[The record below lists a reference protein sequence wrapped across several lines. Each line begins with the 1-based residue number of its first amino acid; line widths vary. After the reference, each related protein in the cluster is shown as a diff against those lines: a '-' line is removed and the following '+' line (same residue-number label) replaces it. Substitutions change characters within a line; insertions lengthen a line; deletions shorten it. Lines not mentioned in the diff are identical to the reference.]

1 MTILSKTKQ
10 NLVKNDIVL
19 QISLMP
25 DLKESKWI
33 LRSASALKLCE
44 VARGETSGDPH
55 CCENESKKA
64 NESCSMEIVQTSWI
78 PPKGVHTA
86 FESRDGTHG

>member
-25 DLKESKWI
+25 DLKQNKWI
-33 LRSASALKLCE
+33 PRSASVLKLCE
-44 VARGETSGDPH
+44 VTHGETSGDPH
-55 CCENESKKA
+55 CCENESKKQM
-64 NESCSMEIVQTSWI
+64 SHVLW
-78 PPKGVHTA
+78 K
-86 FESRDGTHG
+86 

>member
-25 DLKESKWI
+25 DLKEDKWI
-33 LRSASALKLCE
+33 PRSASALKLCE
-44 VARGETSGDPH
+44 VACGETSGDPH
-55 CCENESKKA
+55 CCENEKRQMSHVLWK
-64 NESCSMEIVQTSWI
+64 
-78 PPKGVHTA
+78 
-86 FESRDGTHG
+86 